1 MLQKE
6 AVEVDV
12 EAKTIS
18 LDFLDQVF
26 RPTGVESV
34 GVRLWDG
41 TLWPDS
47 NPRPATLVLHHRGA
61 LRSMF
66 FAGTELAL
74 AEAYLYN
81 EFDIEGDIIAVFDL
95 ADALMKVT
103 NGWGSK
109 LSAAGK
115 LLRLPKHDQ
124 DRTNGRQAA
133 NLRGKVHSLDRD
145 RQAVT
150 YHYDVSNDFYQ
161 LFLDSRMVYSCA
173 YFPSPEMSLEDAQ
186 TAKLE
191 HICRKL
197 RLQPGQ
203 RLLDVGCGWGGLAM
217 YAAENYGV
225 DVLGITLS
233 RPQAELANQ
242 RIAAAGLGEHCRVEV
257 RDYRELDDSQ
267 PYDALVSIGMFEHV
281 GAALLPVYFKKA
293 VALLKPGGV
302 FLNHGIARRLND
314 GPSPRGDF
322 SDAYVFPDGELEPI
336 SESLRAAE
344 EANLEVR
351 DVESLREH
359 YAQTLRH
366 WVSRL
371 EGNHQRALQFVD
383 EVTYRVWRLYMAGS
397 AQGFHSGRLNLYQS
411 LLVKPTADGPS
422 GLPATRKDWYA

>member
-1 MLQKE
+1 MVQQE

-12 EAKTIS
+12 EAKNIS

-26 RPTGVESV
+26 RPTGVDSV
-34 GVRLWDG
+34 GVQLWDG

-47 NPRPATLVLHHRGA
+47 KRRSATLVLHHPGT

-66 FAGTELAL
+66 SSGTELAL

-81 EFDIEGDIIAVFDL
+81 EFDIEGDIITIFEL
-95 ADALMKVT
+95 ADALVKVT

-109 LSAAGK
+109 LSAAAK
-115 LLRLPKHDQ
+115 LLRLPKHDL

-173 YFPSPEMSLEDAQ
+173 YFPSPDMSLEAAQ

-217 YAAENYGV
+217 YAAQNYGV
-225 DVLGITLS
+225 NVLGITLS
-233 RPQAELANQ
+233 RPQADLANQ
-242 RIAAAGLGEHCRVEV
+242 RIAAAGLGESCRVEV

-293 VALLKPGGV
+293 VSLLKPGGV
-302 FLNHGIARRLND
+302 FLNHGIARRLNE
-314 GPSPRGDF
+314 GPSKRGDF

-344 EANLEVR
+344 EVNLEVR

-359 YAQTLRH
+359 YALTLQH

-371 EGNHQRALQFVD
+371 EGNHQKALQFVD

-397 AQGFHSGRLNLYQS
+397 SHGFTSGRLNVYQS
-411 LLVKPTADGPS
+411 LLIKPTADGPS

>member
-1 MLQKE
+1 MLQQE
-6 AVEVDV
+6 AVEVNQ

-18 LDFLDQVF
+18 LEFLEQVF
-26 RPTGVESV
+26 RPTGVQSV

-41 TLWPDS
+41 TMWPEAAA
-47 NPRPATLVLHHRGA
+47 RPATLVLHHPGA

-66 FAGTELAL
+66 TAGTELAL

-81 EFDIEGDIIAVFDL
+81 DFDIEGDVIAVFDL
-95 ADALMKVT
+95 ADALMNAT
-103 NGWGSK
+103 NGWGTK
-109 LSAAGK
+109 LSAASK
-115 LLRLPKHDQ
+115 LLRLPKHDL

-133 NLRGKVHSLDRD
+133 NLHGKVHSLDRD

-173 YFPSPEMSLEDAQ
+173 YFPSPDMSLDDAQ

-197 RLQPGQ
+197 RLKPGQ

-217 YAAENYGV
+217 YAAQQYGV

-233 RPQAELANQ
+233 QPQAELANQ
-242 RIAAAGLGEHCRVEV
+242 RIHAAGLDSRCRVEL
-257 RDYRELDDSQ
+257 RDYRELDDAQ

-281 GAALLPVYFKKA
+281 GAALLPVYFNKA
-293 VALLKPGGV
+293 VTLLKPGGV

-314 GPSPRGDF
+314 GPSKRGDF

-344 EANLEVR
+344 EAGLEVR

-359 YAQTLRH
+359 YARTLRH

-371 EGNHQRALQFVD
+371 EANRERALQFVD

-397 AQGFHSGRLNLYQS
+397 SHGFHNGRLNVYQS
-411 LLVKPTADGPS
+411 LLVKPTIEGPS
-422 GLPATRKDWYA
+422 GLPATRKDWYV

>member
-1 MLQKE
+1 MLPKE
-6 AVEVDV
+6 AVEVDL

-18 LDFLDQVF
+18 LEFLDQVF
-26 RPTGVESV
+26 RPTGVQSV

-41 TLWPDS
+41 TSWPDS
-47 NPRPATLVLHHRGA
+47 NPRPATLVLHHPSA

-66 FAGTELAL
+66 SAGTELAL
-74 AEAYLYN
+74 AEAYLFN
-81 EFDIEGDIIAVFDL
+81 QFDIEGDAIAVFDL
-95 ADALMKVT
+95 ADALMKAT
-103 NGWGSK
+103 NGWGTK
-109 LSAAGK
+109 LSAAAK
-115 LLRLPKHDQ
+115 LLRLPKQ
-124 DRTNGRQAA
+124 DLERGNGRQAA
-133 NLRGKVHSLDRD
+133 QLSGKVHSLDRD
-145 RQAVT
+145 RKAVT

-173 YFPSPEMSLEDAQ
+173 YFTSPDMSLDDAQ

-217 YAAENYGV
+217 YAAQQYGV
-225 DVLGITLS
+225 EVVGITLS
-233 RPQAELANQ
+233 QPQADLANQ
-242 RIAAAGLGEHCRVEV
+242 RIHAAGMESRCQVV
-257 RDYRELDDSQ
+257 VCDYRELDDSR

-314 GPSPRGDF
+314 GPEKRGSF
-322 SDAYVFPDGELEPI
+322 SDAYVFPDGELEPV

-344 EANLEVR
+344 EAGLEVR

-359 YAQTLRH
+359 YARTLRH

-371 EGNHQRALQFVD
+371 EGNYQQALKFVD

-397 AQGFHSGRLNLYQS
+397 SHGFHSGRLNVYQS
-411 LLVKPTADGPS
+411 LLVKPTVDGPS
-422 GLPATRKDWYA
+422 GLPPTRADWYR